1 MDRYI
6 CLDEIQPSDVLR
18 QLDLLPLP

>member
-6 CLDEIQPSDVLR
+6 CLEDIQPAEVLR
-18 QLDLLPLP
+18 QLELITFA